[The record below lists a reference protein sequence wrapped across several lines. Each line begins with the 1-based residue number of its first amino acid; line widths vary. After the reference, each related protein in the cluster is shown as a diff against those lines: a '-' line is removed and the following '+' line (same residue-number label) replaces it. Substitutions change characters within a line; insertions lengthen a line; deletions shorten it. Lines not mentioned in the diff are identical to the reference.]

1 MLDFRFLTHYN
12 LGVSYETNSF
22 RRVFMNGFFAENER
36 FSGVLVK
43 DGRGLSKI
51 RKSGALQIP

>member
-1 MLDFRFLTHYN
+1 
-12 LGVSYETNSF
+12 
-22 RRVFMNGFFAENER
+22 MNGFFAEKER